1 MYRWYTSLRG
11 GIRQRIRLDHP
22 PIQEEQPDGPG
33 LVHFPAN
40 EHGGRPF
47 ILPAERIA
55 QACQHSLLY
64 QLPRP
69 AVNEPGNARAA
80 DQGGLVLPVQ
90 EVRYNPN
97 RSRMV
102 S

>member
-1 MYRWYTSLRG
+1 MYRWYTNLRD
-11 GIRQRIRLDHP
+11 GIRQRIQFDRP
-22 PIQEEQPDGPG
+22 PIPEEQPDGPA

-47 ILPAERIA
+47 ILSAERI
-55 QACQHSLLY
+55 HSLLY

-80 DQGGLVLPVQ
+80 NQGGLVLPVQ
-90 EVRYNPN
+90 EMRYNPN